1 MRSTVYREV
10 FVLKIFRVTIIH
22 VEKFSRTAAIEENLF
37 LDNSDLAVLAV
48 LSLTRRPSFF
58 GKTRAAADPPQ
69 PAVINVS
76 TCLFWSAVSV
86 LKLCAAPAS

>member
-1 MRSTVYREV
+1 MLKNFRE
-10 FVLKIFRVTIIH
+10 LRQSKKIF
-22 VEKFSRTAAIEENLF
+22 F

-76 TCLFWSAVSV
+76 TCLFWSVVSV